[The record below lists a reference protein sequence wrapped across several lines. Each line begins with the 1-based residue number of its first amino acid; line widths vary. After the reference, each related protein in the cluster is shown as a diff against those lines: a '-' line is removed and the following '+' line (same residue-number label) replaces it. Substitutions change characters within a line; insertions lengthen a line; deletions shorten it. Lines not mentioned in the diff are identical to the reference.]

1 MGLGVLEDK
10 KLPHVPGTVLLNDKA
25 ANAEDIA
32 IGLKHGTGRNSHIV
46 LSPQPA
52 EDPND
57 PLNWPAWKKEVIIA
71 ILCLGSMLNAG
82 TNGPF
87 LNASYFSMS
96 QRIHTSLTT
105 VVLVSGYNL
114 LAAGCIGPFVAGFSR
129 KFGKRPVFLVSTLF
143 DIIGTAV
150 GEAKISYKYLLAARI
165 IQGFS
170 TSAFESLIVAT
181 VGDLYFVHQRGLRIA
196 IINFV
201 LNSASSLASIICGQ
215 VFQSLGWLWLFHMFQ
230 IFLVVQFVLMFL
242 FCPETTY
249 IRDVRYETDVTK
261 DEKLQELAKIE
272 HEHQEE
278 IIDAEGQHHVPVV
291 PAKKTFVQE
300 LAVWT
305 GVYSRDSIFKFLLG
319 PFITLLNP
327 AACYAIIASGLL
339 NSWYE
344 QGEMSF
350 GRKLY

>member
-114 LAAGCIGPFVAGFSR
+114 LAAGCIGPFVSGFSR

-215 VFQSLGWLWLFHMFQ
+215 VFQNLGWLWLFHMFQ

-249 IRDVRYETDVTK
+249 IRDARYETDVTK

-278 IIDAEGQHHVPVV
+278 IIDEEGQHHAPVV

-344 QGEMSF
+344 QREM
-350 GRKLY
+350 